1 MSRDELVIR
10 SPEVSFQADLALS
23 HVSHVPRRLLT
34 FVHSEGVTLNSGN
47 RTAGAFLA
55 PVLTLVLKGTV

>member
-10 SPEVSFQADLALS
+10 SPEVSFQADLAL
-23 HVSHVPRRLLT
+23 SHVPRRLLT